1 MRRRYRKNR
10 KKNITLFSFLSFLV
24 VYYTYFFFSLEKA
37 LIIAV
42 VIMFC
47 IFIYE
52 RTRKIRSRNK
62 YLKSGMKDVD
72 TMSGTEFESFL
83 LAHFEK
89 LGYKGHTTQASN
101 DFGADLVLKKDGDVI
116 VIQAKR
122 HNSKI
127 GIKAVQEV
135 AGAIVFYNASKGFVI
150 SNNYFT
156 PAAIKLADAA
166 KIELWDRKKLS
177 VLIKSYKRENQLK
190 EVHKGSCKAMWME
203 SHLFCPRCNSEL
215 VERHGLYGEF
225 YGCSNF
231 PECSFTKNK

>member
-1 MRRRYRKNR
+1 MRRRYKKNR
-10 KKNITLFSFLSFLV
+10 KKHITLFSFINFLV

-42 VIMFC
+42 VIMIC

-83 LAHFEK
+83 LTHFEK

-122 HNSKI
+122 HKGKI

-135 AGAIVFYNASKGFVI
+135 TGAIAFYNASKGFVI

-156 PAAIKLADAA
+156 PAATKLADAA
-166 KIELWDRKKLS
+166 KIELWDRKMLS
-177 VLIKSYKRENQLK
+177 ALMKSYKCEKQLNVGLK
-190 EVHKGSCKAMWME
+190 NSYKAI
-203 SHLFCPRCNSEL
+203 SNDNSLICPRCNSKII
-215 VERHGLYGEF
+215 ERRGLYGEF

-231 PECSFTKNK
+231 PECSYTMNK